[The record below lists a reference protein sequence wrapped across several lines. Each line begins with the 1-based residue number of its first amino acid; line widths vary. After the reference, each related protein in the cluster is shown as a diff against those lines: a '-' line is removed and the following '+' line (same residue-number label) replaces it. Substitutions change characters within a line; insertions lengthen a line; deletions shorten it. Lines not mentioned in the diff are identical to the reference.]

1 MKLTILTPCHDGM
14 YHTNYNDLLLGAA
27 TLGFNVFSFNLFKS
41 EYESDIHRHRSKM
54 VSQWLY
60 DKRFVRDA
68 GILWIDAD
76 IGGPEGVVQR
86 IASLPDDMH
95 ILSGSYFKKNGSNQ
109 IVARGITEE
118 RHPIDPNIVKAELVP
133 TGFCR
138 VSRKCLQ
145 AVYDSK
151 KVEGCRDWWRL
162 VYQGGLKKSSLG
174 LGYES
179 EDYAFCLD
187 AAELGFTSWLDRSI
201 RLTHRGHKLY

>member
-27 TLGFNVFSFNLFKS
+27 SLNFSLFKS

-60 DKRFVRDA
+60 DKRFASDW

-76 IGGPEGVVQR
+76 IGGPQGVVER
-86 IASLPDDMH
+86 MASLPVDMH
-95 ILSGSYFKKNGSNQ
+95 IVSGVYPKKNGSGEL
-109 IVARGITEE
+109 VFRGITED
-118 RHPIDPNIVKAELVP
+118 RHPCDPNIVKAEMVP

-145 AVYDSK
+145 DVYDSK
-151 KVEGCRDWWRL
+151 EIKGSRDKWRL
-162 VYQGGLKKSSLG
+162 VYQGGNRVSSLG
-174 LGYES
+174 LGYET

-187 AAELGFTSWLDRSI
+187 AATLGYTSWLDRSI
-201 RLTHRGHKLY
+201 RLTHRGHKQF